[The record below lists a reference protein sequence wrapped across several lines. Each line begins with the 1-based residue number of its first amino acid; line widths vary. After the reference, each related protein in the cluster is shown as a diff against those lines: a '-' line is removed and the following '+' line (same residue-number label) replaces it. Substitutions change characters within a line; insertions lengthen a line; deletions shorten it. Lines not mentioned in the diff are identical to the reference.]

1 MPAQAQVLNQKR
13 KISLLHALSRYAL
26 DSAKKIIIN
35 NHPRSNLPAVIPV
48 KIAFIL
54 NQ

>member
-13 KISLLHALSRYAL
+13 KISLLHALFRYAL
-26 DSAKKIIIN
+26 DSAKKKIN